1 MEEEIKLEIIKGGP
15 LKVHGSV
22 TLIDGD
28 GNETKTKKTAFLC
41 RCGQSQNSP
50 YCDGTHKE
58 CGFEK

>member
-22 TLIDGD
+22 TLIDAD
-28 GNETKTKKTAFLC
+28 GNETKTKKTAFFC
-41 RCGQSQNSP
+41 RCGQSANQP
-50 YCDGTHKE
+50 FCDGTHKD